1 MKEVKQNIQQSL
13 VLTTDRQVTVKHCLA
28 LPAPEETAKSSSV
41 ELFTICKQTALSPPV
56 HFKTNLTRVTPMGWC
71 RNLASLMLWLEIT
84 RLTDWMFCKHAEA
97 AGGGVSV
104 SERKKNQTKCRLAST
119 RGNYNVMNRLLSGS
133 RTTGALTG

>member
-1 MKEVKQNIQQSL
+1 MANN
-13 VLTTDRQVTVKHCLA
+13 
-28 LPAPEETAKSSSV
+28 
-41 ELFTICKQTALSPPV
+41 PPV
-56 HFKTNLTRVTPMGWC
+56 RLS
-71 RNLASLMLWLEIT
+71 LAAPHCQCSVGTQGAHRAKWMVANYS
-84 RLTDWMFCKHAEA
+84 LTDWMFCKHAEA